1 VNEKLAI
8 GYRDAY
14 REHYARAERLLAVV
28 RQVRA
33 CFAAEERDSDLLGIP
48 LTDEQ
53 RDIIRILDQVLIQ
66 ADN

>member
-1 VNEKLAI
+1 MNERLAY
-8 GYRDAY
+8 GYREAY
-14 REHYARAERLLAVV
+14 HVQYARAERLLAAV
-28 RQVRA
+28 RQARA
-33 CFAAEERDSDLLGIP
+33 YFTTEERDSDLLGIP